1 MKKNNVIGMVLI
13 FIIMVWWMFSMPAP
27 EPVKQEP
34 ATKNQAVE
42 TQAQSTLEIPQKDSS
57 SELFLGKAPSLEPVQ
72 AKVVEDS
79 TKDSLVE
86 APFVVVPH
94 ELEVETERFI
104 VTLSNQGAKIK
115 SIIVKDLADKFKKL
129 FLFIL
134 QPNGA

>member
-34 ATKNQAVE
+34 ATKKQAVE

-57 SELFLGKAPSLEPVQ
+57 AELFLGKTPSLEPVQ
-72 AKVVEDS
+72 AKVVEDT
-79 TKDSLVE
+79 TKDSLSE

-94 ELEVETERFI
+94 ELEV
-104 VTLSNQGAKIK
+104 
-115 SIIVKDLADKFKKL
+115 
-129 FLFIL
+129 
-134 QPNGA
+134 